1 MFGVPLRPEATSVP
15 DVEALFLQIDIL
27 PLESDKLA
35 AAEASSY
42 GRADHLM
49 ESFEIGDASDSVPDL
64 QNVVL
69 DG

>member
-1 MFGVPLRPEATSVP
+1 MFGIPLPPEATSVP
-15 DVEALFLQIDIL
+15 DVEALFLQI
-27 PLESDKLA
+27 DKLA

-64 QNVVL
+64 QNMVL